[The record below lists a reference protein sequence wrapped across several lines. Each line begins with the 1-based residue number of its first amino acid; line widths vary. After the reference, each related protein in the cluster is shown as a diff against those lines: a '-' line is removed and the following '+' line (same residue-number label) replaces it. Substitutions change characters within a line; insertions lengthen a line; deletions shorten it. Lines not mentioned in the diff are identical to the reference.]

1 MQSKRVKAFK
11 NELRAYSFNLSRIEA
26 LQSLIDICYSHLPGS
41 VHGLDPSRIPM
52 SSVPN
57 KELEY
62 RIRNEIDHH
71 ERNKSLTEA
80 KVHYIDEI
88 LDQMETSLKQ
98 AVISIYVDGN
108 TMESIATKMFLS
120 TNALQNRINK
130 ELERVLN
137 DQDKETL

>member
-1 MQSKRVKAFK
+1 
-11 NELRAYSFNLSRIEA
+11 
-26 LQSLIDICYSHLPGS
+26 
-41 VHGLDPSRIPM
+41 M

-88 LDQMETSLKQ
+88 LNQMETSLKQ

-108 TMESIATKMFLS
+108 TMESIAAKMFLS